1 MKWLSRLVFFAS
13 LVNLSPFLERE
24 RWKDM
29 EAADEY
35 GKLGAEGQNLL
46 MRRRRRRKR
55 SWLLL
60 QKQMLTKKLFCEF
73 VILTAGVVR

>member
-1 MKWLSRLVFFAS
+1 
-13 LVNLSPFLERE
+13 
-24 RWKDM
+24 M

-46 MRRRRRRKR
+46 MRRRMRRKR